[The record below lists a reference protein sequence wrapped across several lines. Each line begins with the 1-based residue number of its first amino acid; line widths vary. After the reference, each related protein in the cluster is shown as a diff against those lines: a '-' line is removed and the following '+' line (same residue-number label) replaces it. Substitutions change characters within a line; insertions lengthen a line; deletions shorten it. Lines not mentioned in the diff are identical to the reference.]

1 MNLNQLRGLLVQ
13 HRTTL
18 LVAGAAGVAGV
29 ALLRRHQAA
38 GATGGGTDST
48 VGTSA
53 ADQPVDGAGG
63 YSSAP
68 YDTYDSIIS
77 QLQAL
82 QDQINNQGDPT
93 PAPVTSSGGVIKRRL
108 GAVVSPQWGVI
119 RTSSD
124 PTTRIPVPPAPVG
137 GSPVGLPHPGT
148 HY

>member
-1 MNLNQLRGLLVQ
+1 MNLNQLRGTLVQ

-18 LVAGAAGVAGV
+18 LVAGAAGVAGF

-38 GATGGGTDST
+38 GAAGGGTDST

-53 ADQPVDGAGG
+53 ADQPVDGSGG

-93 PAPVTSSGGVIKRRL
+93 PAPVTSSGGSLRRPN
-108 GAVVSPQWGVI
+108 GYVAPGWATI
-119 RTSSD
+119 RTRD
-124 PTTRIPVPPAPVG
+124 NTTRVQVPPAPAG